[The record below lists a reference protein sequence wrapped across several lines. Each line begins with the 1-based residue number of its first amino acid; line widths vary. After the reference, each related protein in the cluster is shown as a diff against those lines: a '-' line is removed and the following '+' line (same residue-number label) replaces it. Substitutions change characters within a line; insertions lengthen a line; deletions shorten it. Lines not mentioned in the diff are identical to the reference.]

1 MIRVAELRKARGMS
15 QTALARAL
23 DISTQAVGAWESG
36 RNVPR
41 TEMLPRLAEVFG
53 CTIDELYTKEV
64 TESA

>member
-23 DISTQAVGAWESG
+23 DVVPATVAAWESG

-41 TEMLPRLAEVFG
+41 TEMLPQLAKIFG

-64 TESA
+64 S